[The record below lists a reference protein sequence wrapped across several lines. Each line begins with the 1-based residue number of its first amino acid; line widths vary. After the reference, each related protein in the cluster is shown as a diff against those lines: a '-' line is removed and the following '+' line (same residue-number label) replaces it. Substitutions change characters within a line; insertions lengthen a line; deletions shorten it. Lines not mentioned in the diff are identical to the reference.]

1 MYDVKPNLVIGFHG
15 CEAEVRDMLLSNPDE
30 FKMSQ
35 KPFDWLGNGF
45 YFWENNYYRAL
56 EWARDKQKR
65 GVIREPAVVG
75 AVLHLGYC
83 CDFMET
89 EYLRLLSNYHRNMM
103 EKYDALGIPLPENR
117 NLPGHESGD
126 KVLRYLD
133 CAAIEFMHEEI
144 WRSAK
149 AEVRKQ
155 NPARI
160 RNFDSTRG
168 VFTEGAPVFK
178 GAGLFEKTHIQI
190 CIRNPNCIL
199 GFFKPRKEIDF
210 KVWMDSRQ
218 ASKMTTDAA

>member
-1 MYDVKPNLVIGFHG
+1 MYDVKPNLIIGFHG
-15 CEAEVRDMLLSNPDE
+15 CEAEVRDMLLHNPDE
-30 FKMSQ
+30 FKMSR

-75 AVLHLGYC
+75 AVLQLGYC

-89 EYLRLLSNYHRNMM
+89 QYLRLLSVYFGNMS
-103 EKYDALGIPLPENR
+103 EKYAVLGKPLPRNK
-117 NLPGHESGD
+117 NLPGQESGD

-133 CAAIEFMHEEI
+133 CAVIEFMHQEM
-144 WRSAK
+144 WDSAQANITDK
-149 AEVRKQ
+149 QLVRRR
-155 NPARI
+155 A
-160 RNFDSTRG
+160 FDSTRG
-168 VFTEGAPVFK
+168 VFTEGVPVFE

-210 KVWMDSRQ
+210 ASWMEGHQ
-218 ASKMTTDAA
+218 ASQVTTDAT

>member
-15 CEAEVRDMLLSNPDE
+15 CEADVRDMLLHNPDE

-65 GVIREPAVVG
+65 GIIREPAVIG
-75 AVLHLGYC
+75 AVLHLGHC

-89 EYLRLLSNYHRNMM
+89 KYLRLLATYFRNMS
-103 EKYDALGIPLPENR
+103 ERYSILGKALPENK
-117 NLPGHESGD
+117 NLPGQESGD

-133 CAAIEFMHEEI
+133 CAAIEFMHSELWESG
-144 WRSAK
+144 WTDAK
-149 AEVRKQ
+149 RTPFVRQK
-155 NPARI
+155 A
-160 RNFDSTRG
+160 FDSTRG
-168 VFTEGAPVFK
+168 VFTEGVPVFE
-178 GAGLFEKTHIQI
+178 GAGLFEKTHVQI

-210 KVWMDSRQ
+210 AVWMEGQ
-218 ASKMTTDAA
+218 QTSKMANDAA